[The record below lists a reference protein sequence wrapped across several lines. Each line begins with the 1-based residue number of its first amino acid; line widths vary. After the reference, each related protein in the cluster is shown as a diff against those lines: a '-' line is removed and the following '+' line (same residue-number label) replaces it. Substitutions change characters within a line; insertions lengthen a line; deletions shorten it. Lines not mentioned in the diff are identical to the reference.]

1 MAEPMTRTGI
11 TAEEYLELE
20 RAAEDR
26 HELLDGE
33 MFAMAGGTEEHSL
46 IGANICS
53 ELRAA
58 LRSKPCKVFTSDMR
72 IRIEAMS
79 RYTYADVTVVCGP
92 SLFVDEK
99 RDILLNPTAIFEVL
113 SDSTESYDRGEKFA
127 GYRTLPSLQEYVLAS
142 QKRELVE
149 HFHRQADGSWLLR
162 VCGAG
167 ESVSLPSLACEL
179 AVDEIYLKVFAELR
193 EVSPGAS

>member
-1 MAEPMTRTGI
+1 MIRTGVS
-11 TAEEYLELE
+11 AEEYLELE
-20 RAAEDR
+20 RAAEER
-26 HELLDGE
+26 HELIDGE
-33 MFAMAGGTEEHSL
+33 MFAMSGGTREHSL
-46 IGANICS
+46 IAANITG

-58 LRSKPCKVFTSDMR
+58 LRPKPCEVLSSDLR
-72 IRIEAMS
+72 IRIEALN
-79 RYTYADVTVVCGP
+79 RYTYADAIAVCGP
-92 SLFVDEK
+92 PLFLDER
-99 RDILLNPTAIFEVL
+99 RDTLLNPTALFEVL

-127 GYRTLPSLQEYVLAS
+127 GYRTLPSLQEYVLVS